1 MTKKSKIGDN
11 MYLKKII
18 AQGFKSF
25 ADKVT
30 LDLENN
36 ITGIVG
42 PNGSGKSNV
51 VDAIRWVLGEQSVKS
66 LRGDGNM
73 TDVIFQG
80 SKSRQPSNVASVT
93 LIFDN
98 TDHYINLNFSEIS
111 IKRRVYRDGTNEYY
125 INNEQCRLKDI
136 TNILLDS
143 GMAKESFNI
152 ISQGQ
157 IDQIISAKATDRRTI
172 IEEAASVLKYK
183 HRKEDALKKL
193 DKTNLNIDRVN
204 DIIKELERQVEPL
217 KKEKEKA
224 LKYIDV
230 KEELESIEI
239 ALIASDIT
247 NLNYKYQDKKSKIEL
262 LNKEILE
269 TTTKNSQ
276 NEAQLLEYKIKQ
288 TELENKI
295 KEEQTKLLNLT
306 ELSEKLNSQK
316 KIILE
321 RKKYE
326 VDNRKIHEN
335 LVNLKENQ
343 LKLENE
349 INLLEQDINI
359 TTKNNEEKLEQIN
372 EKEQEIAVTKSNKN
386 SLNNKL
392 SKEVINN
399 LNLKQ
404 KINNL
409 RETIENN
416 TTLPSSVKNILE
428 NPKLNGIH
436 NTIGN
441 IIEVEEKYA
450 KAITIALGA
459 NANNIIV
466 DNETSAKQAINY
478 LKEYKLGRA
487 TFFPLS
493 VIKEKQINESDKY
506 ALNEIGTIDIASNLV
521 KYDTKYKNIILN
533 QLGNIIVVDNIDNA
547 NKLGKKLNNRY
558 RIVTLDGEIL
568 HVGGSIT
575 GGNTKQNQNIITL
588 KYELDNT
595 IKEQQDVEEK
605 IKEIENNI
613 NENDYKL
620 KSLEDELY
628 IINKEKINTEEIL
641 NAKTKQKVELQRH
654 LEETL
659 SDIKGTQ
666 NILDGKLSEEE
677 EKILKEYYESIKQK
691 EETNNKIILLEEEKH
706 DIEEE
711 KEQFEYQVKK
721 ENSVYN
727 SKSKELKDLE
737 IETNRLDVK
746 LDTLL
751 NTLNETYNMTY
762 EHATSLYK
770 LELDDELAR
779 TKVNTLKR
787 ELKEIGDVNV
797 NAPKEY
803 DEISTRYEFLI
814 SQREDLINAENTLL
828 DIIKE
833 MDTVMIQEFKKT
845 FEIINKN
852 FEETFK
858 ELFRG
863 GNAQLKLTDPENILE
878 TGIEINAC
886 PPGKKLKNISLLS
899 GGEKTFTAISLLFA
913 ILKSRRVPFCVLDEV
928 EAALDEVNVDSFGQY
943 VKKLQE
949 KTQFILITH
958 KKKTMEYANT
968 LYGITMQESGVSKL
982 VSVKL
987 ESLEK

>member
-1 MTKKSKIGDN
+1 
-11 MYLKKII
+11 MYLKKIV

-25 ADKVT
+25 ADKIT
-30 LDLENN
+30 IDLENN

-80 SKSRQPSNVASVT
+80 SKSRSASNVASVT

-98 TDHYINLNFSEIS
+98 QDYYINLNFSEIS

-125 INNEQCRLKDI
+125 LNNEQCRLKDI

-157 IDQIISAKATDRRTI
+157 IEEIISARPTDRRVM

-183 HRKEDALKKL
+183 HRKEEALRKL
-193 DKTNLNIDRVN
+193 EKTNNNISRVN
-204 DIIKELERQVEPL
+204 DIIKELEHQVEPL
-217 KKEKEKA
+217 KIEKEKA
-224 LKYIDV
+224 LKHIDL

-247 NLNYKYQDKKSKIEL
+247 NLNYKYQDKKSKIEI
-262 LNKEILE
+262 LNNEMISISTLNNTNE
-269 TTTKNSQ
+269 TK
-276 NEAQLLEYKIKQ
+276 LLEFKVKQ

-295 KEEQTKLLNLT
+295 KESQNKLLELT

-321 RKKYE
+321 RQKYE
-326 VDNRKIHEN
+326 VDDAKLHEN
-335 LVNLKENQ
+335 LVNLKEHQ
-343 LKLENE
+343 LKLEND
-349 INLLEQDINI
+349 INLIELEIKTTNEALKEQRERINS
-359 TTKNNEEKLEQIN
+359 
-372 EKEQEIAVTKSNKN
+372 KEQEIAVTKSNKS

-392 SKEVINN
+392 SNAIRNN

-404 KINNL
+404 KINNIK
-409 RETIENN
+409 ESIENN
-416 TTLPSSVKNILE
+416 NSLPSSVRNVLN
-428 NPKLNGIH
+428 NPKLTGIH
-436 NTIGN
+436 NIIGN
-441 IIEVEEKYA
+441 LIEVEEKYA
-450 KAITIALGA
+450 KAITTCLGA
-459 NANNIIV
+459 NANNIVV
-466 DNETSAKQAINY
+466 DNEASAKQAINY
-478 LKEYKLGRA
+478 LKEHNLGRA

-493 VIKEKQINESDKY
+493 IIKEKT
-506 ALNEIGTIDIASNLV
+506 LNQADTYILKEIGSIDIASKLV
-521 KYDTKYKNIILN
+521 KYDPKYKNIIEN
-533 QLGNIIVVDNIDNA
+533 QLGNIIIVDNIDNA
-547 NKLGKKLNNRY
+547 NIISKKLGYRY

-575 GGNTKQNQNIITL
+575 GGNSKQKENIISL
-588 KYELDNT
+588 KYELENEIQNQKQT
-595 IKEQQDVEEK
+595 EET

-628 IINKEKINTEEIL
+628 ILNKEKINTEELINNKNKQ
-641 NAKTKQKVELQRH
+641 NAELKNQ
-654 LEETL
+654 LEETKL
-659 SDIKGTQ
+659 DIKGTN
-666 NILDGKLSEEE
+666 NILEGKLSEEE
-677 EKILKEYYESIKQK
+677 ENILKEYYESIRKK
-691 EETNNKIILLEEEKH
+691 DEVVNSINILEDEKH
-706 DIEEE
+706 DLEEQKQE
-711 KEQFEYQVKK
+711 FEYQVKK
-721 ENSVYN
+721 ENSLYN
-727 SKSKELKDLE
+727 TKNKELKELE

-762 EHATSLYK
+762 EKATSLYK
-770 LELDDELAR
+770 LELDEDLAR

-787 ELKEIGDVNV
+787 ELKEIGDVNL
-797 NAPKEY
+797 NAPNEY
-803 DEISTRYEFLI
+803 EQISKRYEFLI
-814 SQREDLINAENTLL
+814 TQREDLVNAENTLL

-833 MDTVMIQEFKKT
+833 MDTVMIQEFNHT

-852 FEETFK
+852 FNETFK

-863 GNAQLKLTDPENILE
+863 GSASLKLTDPDNILE
-878 TGIEINAC
+878 TGVEIIAS

-899 GGEKTFTAISLLFA
+899 GGEKTFTAISLLFG
-913 ILKSRRVPFCVLDEV
+913 ILKSRPVPFCVLDEV
-928 EAALDEVNVDSFGQY
+928 EAALDEVNVDSFGNY
-943 VKKLQE
+943 VKRLQE
-949 KTQFILITH
+949 KTQFIIITH

-982 VSVKL
+982 VSVRL
-987 ESLEK
+987 EELDK

>member
-1 MTKKSKIGDN
+1 

-25 ADKVT
+25 ADKIT
-30 LDLENN
+30 IDLENN

-80 SKSRQPSNVASVT
+80 SKSRSASNVASVT

-125 INNEQCRLKDI
+125 LNNEQCRLKDI

-157 IDQIISAKATDRRTI
+157 IEEIISAKPTDRRVM

-193 DKTNLNIDRVN
+193 DKTNNNISRVN
-204 DIIKELERQVEPL
+204 DIIKELETRVEPL
-217 KKEKEKA
+217 KIEKDKA
-224 LKYIDV
+224 LKHIDL

-239 ALIASDIT
+239 ALISSDIT
-247 NLNYKYQDKKSKIEL
+247 NLNYKYQDNKSKIEV
-262 LNKEILE
+262 LNKKLMTLITSNNTNE
-269 TTTKNSQ
+269 TK
-276 NEAQLLEYKIKQ
+276 LLEYKVKQ
-288 TELENKI
+288 NEIENKI
-295 KEEQTKLLNLT
+295 KEQNNKLLELT
-306 ELSEKLNSQK
+306 ELSEKLNSRK

-321 RKKYE
+321 RQKYE
-326 VDNRKIHEN
+326 VNDSKLHEN
-335 LVNLKENQ
+335 LVNLKEQ
-343 LKLENE
+343 ELKLQNEMNLLNIE
-349 INLLEQDINI
+349 INNNKQELE
-359 TTKNNEEKLEQIN
+359 TKEEQIN
-372 EKEQEIAVTKSNKN
+372 NKEQELAIIKSNKTT
-386 SLNNKL
+386 LNNKL
-392 SKEVINN
+392 SNEYRNN
-399 LNLKQ
+399 LNTKQ

-409 RETIENN
+409 KETIENN
-416 TTLPSSVKNILE
+416 NSLPNSVRNILN
-428 NPKLNGIH
+428 NPKLTGIH
-436 NTIGN
+436 NIIGN
-441 IIEVEEKYA
+441 LIEVEEKYQ
-450 KAITIALGA
+450 KAITISLGA
-459 NANNIIV
+459 STNNIVV
-466 DNETSAKQAINY
+466 DTENSAKEAINY
-478 LKEYKLGRA
+478 LKQNNLGRA

-493 VIKEKQINESDKY
+493 VIKEKYINETDKY
-506 ALNEIGTIDIASNLV
+506 ILKEQGCIDIASNLV
-521 KYDTKYKNIILN
+521 KYDKTYKNIIEN
-533 QLGNIIVVDNIDNA
+533 QLGNIIVVDNIDTA
-547 NKLGKKLNNRY
+547 NTISKKINYKY

-575 GGNTKQNQNIITL
+575 GGNTKQKDNIISL
-588 KYELDNT
+588 KYELEDT
-595 IKEQQDVEEK
+595 IQKQKQLEQN
-605 IKEIENNI
+605 IKEIENKI
-613 NENDYKL
+613 NENDYNM
-620 KSLEDELY
+620 KSIEDELY
-628 IINKEKINTEEIL
+628 LLNKEKINIEELTNNKEKRNIELNKQLEEISQDI
-641 NAKTKQKVELQRH
+641 NGTK
-654 LEETL
+654 
-659 SDIKGTQ
+659 
-666 NILDGKLSEEE
+666 NILEGRLTEEE
-677 EKILKEYYESIKQK
+677 ENILKEYYESIKK
-691 EETNNKIILLEEEKH
+691 KDEVANNINILEDEKH
-706 DIEEE
+706 DLEEQQQ
-711 KEQFEYQVKK
+711 QFEHQVKK
-721 ENSVYN
+721 ENTQYN
-727 SKSKELKDLE
+727 IKNKELKDLE

-770 LELDDELAR
+770 LELDEDLAR

-787 ELKEIGDVNV
+787 ELKEIGDVNL

-803 DEISTRYEFLI
+803 EEISTRYEFLI
-814 SQREDLINAENTLL
+814 KQREDLVNAENTLL

-852 FEETFK
+852 FNETFK

-863 GNAQLKLTDPENILE
+863 GSASLKLTDPENILE
-878 TGIEINAC
+878 TGIEIVAS
-886 PPGKKLKNISLLS
+886 PPGKKLKNLSLLS

-913 ILKSRRVPFCVLDEV
+913 ILKSRPVPFCVLDEV
-928 EAALDEVNVDSFGQY
+928 EAALDEVNVDSFGKY
-943 VKKLQE
+943 VKQLQ
-949 KTQFILITH
+949 KNSQFIIITH

-982 VSVKL
+982 VSVRL
-987 ESLEK
+987 EELEK